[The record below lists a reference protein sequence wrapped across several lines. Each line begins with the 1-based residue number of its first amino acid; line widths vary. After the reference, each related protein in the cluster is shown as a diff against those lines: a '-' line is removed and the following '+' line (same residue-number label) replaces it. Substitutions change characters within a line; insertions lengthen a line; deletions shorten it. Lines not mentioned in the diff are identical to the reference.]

1 MIKTLSDYNLL
12 ENEEWKDSINTL
24 FLELRSKLPEF
35 FKEVPLP
42 TIPHEDYVEVV
53 IPASKQVMME
63 DLVEWMEKK
72 LGLHILYASKQNY
85 GKLLKAAAYS
95 TPVDGSMFIIH
106 MGSEQY
112 GVIDSLTV
120 HFYDSDETMLLG
132 IQHVLRDV
140 TRVPAEV
147 LEYQRWMRFSRSF
160 SNLKDGDDCFEMA
173 PGYAAYIG
181 SLCIPLLYQA

>member
-12 ENEEWKDSINTL
+12 ESEEWKDSINTL

-42 TIPHEDYVEVV
+42 TILHEDYVEVV

-63 DLVEWMEKK
+63 DLVEWLEKK

-85 GKLLKAAAYS
+85 GKLFKAAAYS
-95 TPVDGSMFIIH
+95 TPVDGSMFIFH

-147 LEYQRWMRFSRSF
+147 LEYQKMDEILSF
-160 SNLKDGDDCFEMA
+160 FF
-173 PGYAAYIG
+173 
-181 SLCIPLLYQA
+181 

>member
-12 ENEEWKDSINTL
+12 ESEEWKDSINTL

-63 DLVEWMEKK
+63 DLVEWLEKK

-95 TPVDGSMFIIH
+95 TPVEGSMFIVH
-106 MGSEQY
+106 LGSEQY
-112 GVIDSLTV
+112 GILDSMTV
-120 HFYDSDETMLLG
+120 HFFDSEEIMLLS
-132 IQHVLRDV
+132 IHRLLRDNTHV
-140 TRVPAEV
+140 EAEV
-147 LEYQRWMRFSRSF
+147 LECQKMNQILSHFF
-160 SNLKDGDDCFEMA
+160 
-173 PGYAAYIG
+173 
-181 SLCIPLLYQA
+181 

>member
-1 MIKTLSDYNLL
+1 M
-12 ENEEWKDSINTL
+12 INTL
-24 FLELRSKLPEF
+24 NDFKLLESEELKNSIAEFLFKLYCKLPEQ
-35 FKEVPLP
+35 FKESALP
-42 TIPHEDYVEVV
+42 TTENDDFVEVV
-53 IPASKQVMME
+53 IPTSKQVMME
-63 DLVEWMEKK
+63 DLVEWLEKK

-147 LEYQRWMRFSRSF
+147 LEYQKMDEILSF
-160 SNLKDGDDCFEMA
+160 FF
-173 PGYAAYIG
+173 
-181 SLCIPLLYQA
+181 